1 MPSYLTRSIVF
12 IIPVIGCR
20 ILDSSS
26 FVESYINDT
35 FKLASL
41 EAFYTWKVKSG
52 NFGHQ
57 VNYSD
62 IHLQTVEIQ
71 KKKKNFIKL
80 VIRLCQ

>member
-1 MPSYLTRSIVF
+1 MLLSVSEQFHKMLSPYGWTILWKCEKIIQLHMNYRTAHIMPSYLTRSIVF

-41 EAFYTWKVKSG
+41 EAFYT
-52 NFGHQ
+52 
-57 VNYSD
+57 
-62 IHLQTVEIQ
+62 
-71 KKKKNFIKL
+71 
-80 VIRLCQ
+80 